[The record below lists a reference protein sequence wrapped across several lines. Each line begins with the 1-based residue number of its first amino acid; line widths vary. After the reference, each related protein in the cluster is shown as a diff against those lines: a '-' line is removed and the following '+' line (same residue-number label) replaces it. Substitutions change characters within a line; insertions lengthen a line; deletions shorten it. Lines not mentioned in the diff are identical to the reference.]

1 MFKIVLKY
9 KKKYTLIDIAEIS
22 YESAIEVHV

>member
-1 MFKIVLKY
+1 MFKVVLKY
-9 KKKYTLIDIAEIS
+9 KKNTLIDIADIS